1 MNNITTV
8 VVTYNRFQM
17 LKKCISSI
25 LSQTYAT
32 DILIID
38 NASTDETSQWAQE
51 YSQGNSQIKYYN
63 TGANLGGAGGFNY
76 GLKVA
81 YELGYEYIWV
91 MDDDCIPCQDSLE
104 RLMAADKILNGP
116 NNYGYL
122 SSSVLWTDGTEC
134 KMNRQ
139 KIKKNYY
146 ENVHL
151 LKDSIV
157 QVEQSTFVSL
167 MFPRETI
174 KKVGLPIK
182 DFFIWGDDIE
192 FTRRITVRNNM
203 SSYMVG
209 NSQVIHAMKENT
221 GSNIAT
227 DVPERIDRY
236 NYAFRNENYLY
247 RREGVKGFFY
257 YVAKCGLNLIR
268 VICKAKNHRI
278 KRCAVIIKNMVKG
291 LFFNPK
297 VEYVSGRGI

>member
-8 VVTYNRFQM
+8 VVTFNRFQM

-247 RREGVKGFFY
+247 RQEGVKGFCY
-257 YVAKCGLNLIR
+257 YFAKCGLNLIR
-268 VICKAKNHRI
+268 VICKAKSHRI